1 MNQKMRKCFYSC
13 IDLSIKIIVGLITI
27 FVLSPICFEYPGS
40 VTIYTKE
47 DNIWVSHKGMVY
59 HKPFCFDGYT
69 VYPSDLEIQQT
80 TLNNVFIL
88 KYRISEQNLYKVF
101 DLVNQDRTTIASFI
115 FDVER
120 LIKTRFKTLE
130 YFTYRQD
137 LLDEHRRLAVFRAY
151 LEPCGITVVSVDI
164 IK

>member
-13 IDLSIKIIVGLITI
+13 IHLSIKIIVGLITI
-27 FVLSPICFEYPGS
+27 FVLSPIWVEYPGS
-40 VTIYTKE
+40 GTIYTKE

-101 DLVNQDRTTIASFI
+101 DSVKQYMNIDGFI
-115 FDVER
+115 FGVER